1 MDLCG
6 KDVKMDLCKLTVF
19 WDLDWDFGGKRKWP
33 KGAGGIK
40 KKKNGLFYFSRS
52 LNPLYPVLILQKTH
66 INNLTLSPSPSLAA
80 GSIS

>member
-40 KKKNGLFYFSRS
+40 KKKNMVYFIFLGL
-52 LNPLYPVLILQKTH
+52 LILCIQF
-66 INNLTLSPSPSLAA
+66 
-80 GSIS
+80 

>member
-40 KKKNGLFYFSRS
+40 NKKTWFILFF
-52 LNPLYPVLILQKTH
+52 
-66 INNLTLSPSPSLAA
+66 
-80 GSIS
+80 